1 MLKSIRKYIV
11 MSENNISQKF
21 SLIKIDETRNYF
33 IEEIKQNKLMR
44 KNGEFWMILSTYLF

>member
-33 IEEIKQNKLMR
+33 IEEIKQNKLIS
-44 KNGEFWMILSTYLF
+44 KNGEFWMTLSTYLF

>member
-21 SLIKIDETRNYF
+21 SLIKTDETRNYF
-33 IEEIKQNKLMR
+33 IEEIKQNKLMS

>member
-33 IEEIKQNKLMR
+33 IEEIKQNKLMS